1 MCIVEVQGRPNTPTA
16 CTTLVEDGMVVE
28 TETEKLCEMRSDLLR
43 MLLAEH
49 PSACLFCPENQ
60 HCEECMVTL
69 RKAGVTTGCRSC
81 PADHQCGLQ
90 EMVERSGLKSVSLP
104 GALPRAAGGE
114 ERPIF

>member
-16 CTTLVEDGMVVE
+16 CTTPVEDGMVVE
-28 TETEKLCEMRSDLLR
+28 TETDKFRELRSDLLR

-81 PADHQCGLQ
+81 PADHQCSLQ
-90 EMVERSGLKSVSLP
+90 EMVERSGLQSVAYP
-104 GALPRAAGGE
+104 VRYRALPVE
-114 ERPIF
+114 KERPIL